1 MKEQEYTFINQNREV
16 ITVIST
22 FEAELMKI
30 LYYALEIQRKEK
42 MNPCELNYYL
52 EDNRAKYIGKEMLIQ
67 ENLLHFFM

>member
-42 MNPCELNYYL
+42 MNPCE
-52 EDNRAKYIGKEMLIQ
+52 
-67 ENLLHFFM
+67 